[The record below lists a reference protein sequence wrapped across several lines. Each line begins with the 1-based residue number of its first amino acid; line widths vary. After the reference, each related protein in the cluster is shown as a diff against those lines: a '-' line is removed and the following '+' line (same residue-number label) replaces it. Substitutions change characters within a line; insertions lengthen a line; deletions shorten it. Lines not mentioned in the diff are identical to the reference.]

1 MEIVDTIGWVE
12 TAVFVSSLLPASGHA
27 AGVQRL
33 GATMWIV
40 YGVLLAAPPVIAANA
55 LLIGVAA
62 WTVFGRGAAR
72 RTIPPPRPVDGM
84 LR

>member
-1 MEIVDTIGWVE
+1 M
-12 TAVFVSSLLPASGHA
+12 
-27 AGVQRL
+27 L

-62 WTVFGRGAAR
+62 WTVYRSRRGAKDDAAAQ
-72 RTIPPPRPVDGM
+72 TG
-84 LR
+84 

>member
-1 MEIVDTIGWVE
+1 MAIVDTIGWVA
-12 TAVFVSSLLPASGHA
+12 TAVFASSYFFQRPDMLR
-27 AGVQRL
+27 GVQML

-62 WTVFGRGAAR
+62 WTVYRSRRGAKDEPAGS
-72 RTIPPPRPVDGM
+72 VG
-84 LR
+84 

>member
-1 MEIVDTIGWVE
+1 MAIVDTIGWVA
-12 TAVFVSSLLPASGHA
+12 TAVFSSSYFFQRPDMLR
-27 AGVQRL
+27 GVQML

-62 WTVFGRGAAR
+62 WTVYRSRRGGKDGAAVAR
-72 RTIPPPRPVDGM
+72 ET
-84 LR
+84 